1 VFRRLEEEN
10 WDDSLAEPDY
20 VGAITVLDEETV
32 QCRLFQRNH
41 FGRFIESRVDCG
53 TGRASC
59 VK

>member
-32 QCRLFQRNH
+32 QWRLFQRNH
-41 FGRFIESRVDCG
+41 FGRFKPCG
-53 TGRASC
+53 
-59 VK
+59 